1 MASEEAESVAA
12 EALEAE
18 EESVVAVSEE
28 VDLRWP
34 GVVPTRRT
42 RYTVPGRVR
51 ACRIAHIIPGPGY
64 RDGCKYS
71 PTGASCSACL
81 SEQRYESVCA

>member
-1 MASEEAESVAA
+1 MASEEAELVAA
-12 EALEAE
+12 EALEV
-18 EESVVAVSEE
+18 EESAVAVSEE
-28 VDLRWP
+28 DLRWP
-34 GVVPTRRT
+34 GVVPTHRT